1 MDQCTHEIRAEYL
14 CQCMSMLIL
23 MRLEEQEILS
33 GIALDY
39 RVIHVCYQKSG
50 EKHYPI
56 ETGRIMREKYESG
69 LIRNTACNN
78 QQANCVWRVCTLPLC
93 GYRAGVSDYRQRTSF
108 MRK

>member
-39 RVIHVCYQKSG
+39 RVIHV
-50 EKHYPI
+50 
-56 ETGRIMREKYESG
+56 
-69 LIRNTACNN
+69 
-78 QQANCVWRVCTLPLC
+78 
-93 GYRAGVSDYRQRTSF
+93 
-108 MRK
+108 